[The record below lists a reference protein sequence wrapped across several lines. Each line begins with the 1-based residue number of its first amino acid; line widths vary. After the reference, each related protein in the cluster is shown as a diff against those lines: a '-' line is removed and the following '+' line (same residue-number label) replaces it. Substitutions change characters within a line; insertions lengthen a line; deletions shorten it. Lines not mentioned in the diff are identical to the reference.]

1 MPEWSNGTVSKT
13 VVPFRVPR
21 VRIPVFPQTSLKISH
36 LQMSGGKIKGDALIL
51 GRFFFHLHEYLNF
64 KIDLS
69 SIKYYEY
76 GYSMKKNQSFRLPI
90 DLIERLKLLARKEN
104 RSLNNFVETVLLDA
118 AYHQPYDT
126 TLAAMKEVESGALR
140 NDPAIDLSSISA
152 MEKSK
157 LEP

>member
-1 MPEWSNGTVSKT
+1 MVERDGLENRCTLSGTQGSNPCLSANLAENQPLTNEW
-13 VVPFRVPR
+13 
-21 VRIPVFPQTSLKISH
+21 
-36 LQMSGGKIKGDALIL
+36 GKIKGNALIL

-118 AYHQPYDT
+118 AYH
-126 TLAAMKEVESGALR
+126 
-140 NDPAIDLSSISA
+140 
-152 MEKSK
+152 
-157 LEP
+157 

>member
-1 MPEWSNGTVSKT
+1 MVDRGGLENRCALAGTQGSNPCLSANLAENQPLTNEW
-13 VVPFRVPR
+13 
-21 VRIPVFPQTSLKISH
+21 
-36 LQMSGGKIKGDALIL
+36 GKIKGDALIL